1 MKKIC
6 VFMISILIMVCFTFA
21 SVEGKFEVDFHYSY
35 WTIDMIAPLLE
46 DMTPELEYYDP
57 EKGAI
62 NFDSNGNNFGFEVR
76 FFPAGKNGSF
86 SLGISY
92 ERNNFKANLS
102 GSYTEFR
109 SGIEWKNSLDGN
121 IDLRPHSF
129 NFSLRWDLW
138 PKARVHPYLG
148 FGFGIGSLSG
158 TAEYY
163 VETTDQGVPDP
174 VILYERDEATLKE
187 MIEEYEEEEGESFPV
202 SFFPIIHLN
211 FGLRGEIVENV
222 YLLAEV
228 AVYDGLI
235 FRGGLAYRF

>member
-1 MKKIC
+1 MKKVS
-6 VFMISILIMVCFTFA
+6 VFVLSILIMVSFGFTG
-21 SVEGKFEVDFHYSY
+21 VEGKFEVGFHYSY

-46 DMTPELEYYDP
+46 DMTPDLEYYDP
-57 EKGAI
+57 EKGEI

-102 GSYTEFR
+102 GSYKEMR
-109 SGIEWKNSLDGN
+109 EGIEWKNSLDGN

-148 FGFGIGSLSG
+148 LGFGFGSLSG
-158 TAEYY
+158 TASYY
-163 VETTDQGVPDP
+163 VETTDQGEPDP
-174 VILYERDEATLKE
+174 VILYESDERTLKE
-187 MIEEYEEEEGESFPV
+187 LIDEYEAEGESFPV

-211 FGLRGEIVENV
+211 FGLRGEIIENV
-222 YLLAEV
+222 YFLAEF